1 MDSNVTRGA
10 RTRFIIS
17 GLTRVIRL
25 LFSIRQG
32 DPIAML
38 LYIIYIE
45 PLLIALEKRMTGLKV
60 AGIEKSLE
68 AYCDDI
74 NVTTDNL
81 GDFEIVA
88 TVIGKFEKVS
98 GAILSRNKK
107 CKVIGFGN
115 WNEKQDWPLE
125 WFKPVKSEKIFGIF
139 ICDSYHE
146 ILELN
151 WNYRYK
157 KFSNMMYSWSY
168 RILDILQQRVEAIRM
183 FGLSRVYYVA
193 AVLPIKPEMVRKF
206 ESLMGKYIWNFSGRV
221 LRVSI
226 DEMKNRKL
234 EGGLNLPCL
243 ASMADS
249 LLFSQLCRL
258 IKSGEKKTLEHVS
271 YWLGDLLENLAPDTN
286 LGQLRALETPEYF
299 AHIAELV
306 VEMMISEKV
315 TAGTLKNLT
324 NKTVYAEMTSSFP
337 PPKVVM
343 ESSLNYS
350 TAWKRL
356 HSSVVDDKARDVL
369 FLLLHNKLPVKERLF
384 RIGLKHDPYCL
395 NCDGA
400 EVNDIVHFFCICEA
414 VCNTWC
420 WLKRQVV
427 QLGQMVASVDDW
439 DVVNL
444 LFPSSSRDAEIVWL
458 VSSYVLY
465 VWEMVYVKNLE
476 VKFDNF
482 FGYLTF
488 KYKMFQET
496 SPGQLLN
503 LHYIAS

>member
-1 MDSNVTRGA
+1 MKNA
-10 RTRFIIS
+10 
-17 GLTRVIRL
+17 
-25 LFSIRQG
+25 
-32 DPIAML
+32 P
-38 LYIIYIE
+38 
-45 PLLIALEKRMTGLKV
+45 K
-60 AGIEKSLE
+60 
-68 AYCDDI
+68 
-74 NVTTDNL
+74 N
-81 GDFEIVA
+81 
-88 TVIGKFEKVS
+88 
-98 GAILSRNKK
+98 
-107 CKVIGFGN
+107 
-115 WNEKQDWPLE
+115 
-125 WFKPVKSEKIFGIF
+125 VKSEKIFGIF
-139 ICDSYHE
+139 ICDSYNE

-151 WNYRYK
+151 WNHRFK
-157 KFSNMMYSWSY
+157 KFSNTIYSWSH
-168 RILDILQQRVEAIRM
+168 RTLDTLQQRIEVIRI

-193 AVLPIKPEMVRKF
+193 AALPIKPAVVKKF

-258 IKSGEKKTLEHVS
+258 IKSGEKKTLEHAS

-286 LGQLRALETPEYF
+286 LGQLRAPETPEYF
-299 AHIAELV
+299 THIADLV
-306 VEMMISEKV
+306 VEMMISERV
-315 TAGTLKNLT
+315 SAGTLKNLT

-343 ESSLNYS
+343 ESCQDYS
-350 TAWKRL
+350 TVWKRL
-356 HSSVVDDKARDVL
+356 HSPVVDVKARDVL

-384 RIGLKHDPYCL
+384 RIGLKHDPYCVK
-395 NCDGA
+395 CDGA
-400 EVNDIVHFFCICEA
+400 EINDIVHFFCTCEA

-444 LFPSSSRDAEIVWL
+444 LFLNSSRDAEIVWL

-465 VWEMVYVKNLE
+465 VWEMVYVKKLD
-476 VKFDNF
+476 VKLDNF
-482 FGYLTF
+482 FGFLTF
-488 KYKMFQET
+488 KYKMHQAT
-496 SPGQLLN
+496 SPDQLLYLPFFN
-503 LHYIAS
+503 